1 MAANNLF
8 FCHRIAN
15 VFIPLHTSK
24 EYTYM
29 TKKIFAS
36 ILLAGIMAVSVPTMA
51 MAAASIEII
60 EQENQKISISVSGS
74 VLRVTG
80 ADGEAL
86 HVYNITGVRVMSIKV
101 DGYDK
106 SYTLNLP
113 KGCYIVKVGK
123 TVRKIS
129 IR

>member
-1 MAANNLF
+1 
-8 FCHRIAN
+8 
-15 VFIPLHTSK
+15 
-24 EYTYM
+24 M

-36 ILLAGIMAVSVPTMA
+36 ILLAGIMAVGVPTMA

>member
-1 MAANNLF
+1 MDMRKTILASIVLAGMMAVGAPSVA
-8 FCHRIAN
+8 RA
-15 VFIPLHTSK
+15 
-24 EYTYM
+24 E
-29 TKKIFAS
+29 AS
-36 ILLAGIMAVSVPTMA
+36 IL
-51 MAAASIEII
+51 II
-60 EQENQKISISVSGS
+60 EQDNQKITVSVSGS

-80 ADGEAL
+80 ADGEVL
-86 HVYNITGVRVMSIKV
+86 HIYNITGVRVMSIKV